1 MVDYYYYWYKRNKL
15 TKKEK
20 EKRRCIRILSGI
32 MKIIFTPL
40 FLLIRIYDWV
50 WSMDYY
56 NYLKRHKD

>member
-1 MVDYYYYWYKRNKL
+1 MVDYYWYKRNKL

-20 EKRRCIRILSGI
+20 AKRRCVRILSGI
-32 MKIIFTPL
+32 IMRIIFTPL